1 MKIIDRY
8 IVAQFLKMFLGTL
21 SVLLTLFILITFF
34 DLIGNFIDN
43 DVELSQ
49 LFYYFML
56 KLPEAA
62 FFMAPMAVL
71 IASILTFSIISK
83 SRELVIMMSCG
94 LSALRIVLPVLSAA
108 LVISVLSFLNGDLV
122 LPASWKESERVYQRD
137 IMKRQYVGSS
147 KQDMIWIKTESGA
160 VWNIAHLDSAAEK
173 LYDIT
178 VVEFSKDRSHFSSV
192 ITAANARLVE
202 GQWVFEKGLVRK
214 FGGDG
219 TFSEEPFEEKS
230 FSYAVGFDTFKRSEK
245 RPQEMSF
252 KEIRAYIVRI
262 RAAGYD
268 DTRYLVD
275 MYVKVSFPA
284 VCLVMAFIAVPF
296 GLKTDRAGGLLV
308 GITVSIFLG
317 FVFWFIFSM
326 SVSLGHNGKL
336 PPLLASAGAH
346 LLFLLFAGYRII
358 TQYYLPSGLRHT
370 A

>member
-8 IVAQFLKMFLGTL
+8 IVTQFLKMFLGTL

-34 DLIGNFIDN
+34 DLIGNFLDN
-43 DVELSQ
+43 KAELSQ

-71 IASILTFSIISK
+71 IASILTFSIISR

-108 LVISVLSFLNGDLV
+108 LVISGLSFLNGDLV

-137 IMKRQYVGSS
+137 IMKRQYVSSS
-147 KQDMIWIKTESGA
+147 KQDRIWVKTESGA

-173 LYDIT
+173 LYDVT
-178 VVEFSKDRSHFSSV
+178 VLEFSKDRSHFSSV
-192 ITAANARLVE
+192 ITAATAQLAE
-202 GQWVFEKGLVRK
+202 GQWVFKKGLVRK

-219 TFSEEPFEEKS
+219 TFSEEPFKEKS
-230 FSYAVGFDTFKRSEK
+230 FTYAVGFDTFKRSEK
-245 RPQEMSF
+245 RPEEMSF
-252 KEIRAYIVRI
+252 KEIRAYIKRI

-268 DTRYLVD
+268 DTRYMVD
-275 MYVKVSFPA
+275 MYVKIAFPL
-284 VCLVMAFIAVPF
+284 VCFVMAFIAVPF

-308 GITVSIFLG
+308 GITLSIFLG

-336 PPLLASAGAH
+336 PPLLAAGGAH

-358 TQYYLPSGLRHT
+358 TQYYLPSGLRKS